1 MLKTLV
7 LLAATAASSL
17 AGTVAHNWD
26 IEWVT
31 ASPDGFARPVIGIN
45 GQWPLPVV
53 QAFVGDT
60 VHITINNKL
69 GNESTGIHWHGIHQ
83 IGSNEQDG
91 PAHVTQCPVAPG
103 QSFTYKFKLDQSG
116 TYWYHSHTGTQY
128 PDGLRGALIVKD
140 HIDPYVAL
148 YDEEYLLTLSDW
160 YHNEVPSLLTTMF
173 LPANAAQLR
182 PPVPQSG
189 LINEASNAV
198 ANQTFKFEAG
208 KKYKFRVINMSALA
222 SVILFLD
229 EHDFTIIEAD
239 GEYTKPATASFL
251 HITPA
256 QRYSIIVQAKTD
268 ATRNYA
274 LQAVFDINP
283 DFRNPR
289 VGFPTNVTAGLEYD
303 SALPFPEQKKV
314 PAFTIFDDFTLSPL
328 DELPLLG
335 TADTTIT
342 LDFTLG
348 PNADGIPSAFVNG
361 KSYVHQKVPT
371 LYTVLSAGAEAENPD
386 IYGAVNP
393 YFVKKGEIVDI
404 ILNNRHTAHHPF
416 HFHGHHFHVC
426 ERTASNSGVFTGEV
440 DCSGSPLV
448 RDVVAVNG
456 GGSVVL
462 RFKADN
468 PGVWLIH
475 CHIEWH
481 VPMGLSATIIED
493 AFEIQNTIEVPE
505 QHFEICAAGC
515 YPTKGNAAGN
525 TEDLTDLAGA
535 NTVEEHNAG
544 ALFTYQA
551 CPAKPSGIVS
561 SAVPSSTGSTVPSG
575 TGSTVPSG
583 TGSIVPSGTGSTGP
597 SGTGSTGPSGTGS
610 TVPSGTGSTGPS
622 GTGSSGPSG
631 TGSTGPSGTGSTG
644 PSGTGSSGPSG
655 TGSTGPSGTGSS
667 GPSGTGSAGPSGTGS
682 WPTVGPS
689 GTWSTDGPSG
699 TWGTWSA
706 SETEWTTSTLYTTTQ
721 YTVTACP
728 PEVTNCPSKPYVT
741 TEIIPWT
748 TTVCPVTESW
758 PAWTTSTLYST
769 TTYTITSCAATVTD
783 CPGNPEKPFVT
794 TEVVPWTT
802 TVCPVTEAW
811 SAWTTSTLYS
821 TTTYTITSCAATVTD
836 CPGNPEKPFVT
847 TEVIPWSTTVGPVT
861 GGWAAPSIV
870 TTSYGTALPTA
881 TSTSKNF
888 PVTAGAGK
896 AASGFG
902 AAALA
907 AALAVVALL

>member
-7 LLAATAASSL
+7 CLAATAASAL
-17 AGTVAHNWD
+17 GAHVVHSWD

-31 ASPDGFARPVIGIN
+31 ASPDAFARPVVGIN

-53 QAFVGDT
+53 EAFVGDT
-60 VHITINNKL
+60 LQITIHNKL

-103 QSFTYKFKLDQSG
+103 QSFTYEFVLDKSG

-128 PDGLRGALIVKD
+128 PDGLRGALIIKD
-140 HIDPYVAL
+140 HIDPYVAA

-160 YHNEVPSLLTTMF
+160 YHGEVPSLLTAMF
-173 LPANAAQLR
+173 TTANAAQLR

-189 LINEASNAV
+189 LINEESNLV
-198 ANQTFKFEAG
+198 ANNTFKFEAG

-222 SVILFLD
+222 SVLLFLED
-229 EHDFTIIEAD
+229 HDFIIIETD
-239 GEYTKPATASFL
+239 GQYTKPATASFL

-289 VGFPTNVTAGLEYD
+289 VGFPINTTAGLEYD
-303 SALPFPEQKKV
+303 ASLPFPSQFIV
-314 PAFTIFDDFTLSPL
+314 PSFNVFDDFTLSPL
-328 DELPLLG
+328 DELPITG
-335 TADTTIT
+335 AADNTIT
-342 LDFTLG
+342 LDFSLG
-348 PNADGIPSAFVNG
+348 ADAAGLPSAFVNNV
-361 KSYVHQKVPT
+361 SYVHQKVPT
-371 LYTVLSAGAEAENPD
+371 LYTVLSAGGEAENPD

-393 YFVKKGEIVDI
+393 YFVKKGEVVDI

-426 ERTASNSGVFTGEV
+426 ERTATGSGVFTGEV
-440 DCSGSPLV
+440 DCSNSPLV
-448 RDVVAVNG
+448 RDVVAVNALA
-456 GGSVVL
+456 SVVI

-493 AFEIQNTIEVPE
+493 AFEIQKTIDVPE
-505 QHFEICAAGC
+505 EHFEICKAGC
-515 YPTKGNAAGN
+515 YPTKGNAAGSL
-525 TEDLTDLAGA
+525 DLTDLSGIT
-535 NTVEEHNAG
+535 NVENDNVG
-544 ALFTYQA
+544 ALFTFEA
-551 CPAKPSGIVS
+551 CPAEPSSSVS
-561 SAVPSSTGSTVPSG
+561 SAVPSSTISTGPSG
-575 TGSTVPSG
+575 TGSTS
-583 TGSIVPSGTGSTGP
+583 PSGTGSTGP

-610 TVPSGTGSTGPS
+610 T
-622 GTGSSGPSG
+622 GPSG

-644 PSGTGSSGPSG
+644 PSGTGSTGPSG
-655 TGSTGPSGTGSS
+655 TGSTGPSGTGST
-667 GPSGTGSAGPSGTGS
+667 GPSGTGSTGPSSSVPTVGPSGIWSSGS
-682 WPTVGPS
+682 GVPTVGPS
-689 GTWSTDGPSG
+689 GTWSSGSGVPTAGPSD
-699 TWGTWSA
+699 TWS
-706 SETEWTTSTLYTTTQ
+706 SDTEWTTSTVYTTTQ

-728 PEVTNCPSKPYVT
+728 PTVTNCPGKPYVT

-748 TTVCPVTESW
+748 TTVCPVTEHW
-758 PAWTTSTLYST
+758 PEWTTSTLYTTTEYPITGPSGPYVTTEIVPWTTTVCPVTEVWPVWTASTLYST
-769 TTYTITSCAATVTD
+769 TTYTITSCAATVTN
-783 CPGNPEKPFVT
+783 CPGSPEKPWVT
-794 TEVVPWTT
+794 S
-802 TVCPVTEAW
+802 EA
-811 SAWTTSTLYS
+811 
-821 TTTYTITSCAATVTD
+821 V
-836 CPGNPEKPFVT
+836 
-847 TEVIPWSTTVGPVT
+847 PWSTTVYTVAPVT
-861 GGWAAPSIV
+861 TAGWAAPGGWAAPTGLV
-870 TTSYGTALPTA
+870 TTSYGTAAPSA

-907 AALAVVALL
+907 AVLAVVALL